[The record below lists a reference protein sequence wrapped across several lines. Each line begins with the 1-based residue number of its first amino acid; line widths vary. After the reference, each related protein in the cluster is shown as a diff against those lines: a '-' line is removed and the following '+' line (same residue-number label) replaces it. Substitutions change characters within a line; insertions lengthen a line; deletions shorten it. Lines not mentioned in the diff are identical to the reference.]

1 MPNWVYNHITITG
14 NTKDLIA
21 FAEKAKQQHETFW
34 KSEDGTI
41 EPRLSEETDLSF
53 WNFIRPSEEDLPYY
67 YGHKVKPE
75 EEDDPNE
82 TSVERI
88 NKKLLFAGSDSYNW
102 NVREWGTKWDACSAE
117 LSTDLSTLEDSS
129 PNNSIQYRFETAWS
143 IPVPV
148 FQAMV
153 KQHPE
158 LEFDFYS
165 EEEQGW
171 GAEFTSSD
179 GEEQGEERSLIVTK
193 EWDIPDSHSDY
204 VERDNEDGCICSY
217 EDDQDNWYSD
227 CPRPKVIY
235 ARVTKLYKLKSSDL
249 VDARAEYFQMETGTL
264 PYPEEES
271 DFGSLE
277 YVDEDGN
284 PVLE

>member
-14 NTKDLIA
+14 NTKDLLA
-21 FAEKAKQQHETFW
+21 FAEKAKQQHETLW
-34 KSEDGTI
+34 KSGDGTI
-41 EPRLSEETDLSF
+41 ESKLSEESDLSF
-53 WNFIRPSEEDLPYY
+53 WNFIRPTEEDLPYY
-67 YGHKVKPE
+67 FGHKVKPE
-75 EEDDPNE
+75 DVEDPNATAE
-82 TSVERI
+82 ERLA
-88 NKKLLFAGSDSYNW
+88 KKLTFSGADWYDW
-102 NVREWGTKWDACSAE
+102 NVREWGTKWDASSVE
-117 LSTDLSTLEDSS
+117 LETDLSALDDG
-129 PNNSIQYRFETAWS
+129 PNRSIRYRFETAWS
-143 IPVPV
+143 IPEPI
-148 FQAMV
+148 FRAMV
-153 KQHPE
+153 EQHPE
-158 LEFDFYS
+158 LDFDFYS

-179 GEEQGEERSLIVTK
+179 GEEEGEKRSLILTK

-249 VDARAEYFQMETGTL
+249 VDARAEYFQMETGAL